1 MNQINDNNAISKH
14 RLYCT
19 IALLSFTV
27 ASVQNTPDLF
37 SNTFADAGNKTVM
50 VGLFARIL
58 LHVQLYLF
66 DEGEREVAVA
76 VLA

>member
-1 MNQINDNNAISKH
+1 MNQINDDNAISKH

-37 SNTFADAGNKTVM
+37 SNSFADAGNKIVM

-58 LHVQLYLF
+58 LRVQLYLF
-66 DEGEREVAVA
+66 GEGEREVAVA

>member
-1 MNQINDNNAISKH
+1 MNQINDDNAISKH

-19 IALLSFTV
+19 IALLSFTI

-66 DEGEREVAVA
+66 DEGGREVAVA